1 MKAMTTTAIKTTTK
15 NDLAESTR
23 EAMIEM
29 LQQSTA
35 EAVDLQT
42 QAKLAHWNVKGP
54 NFIALHELFDQ
65 AAGDVRN
72 FSDDLAERLVQLG
85 GLVEGNV
92 QTVAKTTNLP
102 VYSTEIQSGKDHV
115 DAFSSALAT
124 FGAHVRANIDRADQA
139 GDMDTADLF
148 TEVSRGVDKLLWFV
162 EAHNQ

>member
-1 MKAMTTTAIKTTTK
+1 MTKTAIKNTTK

-23 EAMIEM
+23 EAMIEL

-42 QAKLAHWNVKGP
+42 QAKLAHWNVKGE
-54 NFIALHELFDQ
+54 NFIALHKLFDD
-65 AAGDVRN
+65 ATDEIRN
-72 FSDDLAERLVQLG
+72 FSDELAERLVQLG

-92 QTVAKTTNLP
+92 QTIAKATNLP
-102 VYSTEIQSGKDHV
+102 TYSTEIQAGKEHV

-124 FGAHVRANIDRADQA
+124 FGAHVRANIDKADQA
-139 GDMDTADLF
+139 GDMDTSDIF
-148 TEVSRGVDKLLWFV
+148 TEVSRGIDKLLWFV

>member
-1 MKAMTTTAIKTTTK
+1 MTKTAIKNTTK
-15 NDLAESTR
+15 NDLAESAR
-23 EAMIEM
+23 EAMIEL

-42 QAKLAHWNVKGP
+42 QAKLAHWNVKGE
-54 NFIALHELFDQ
+54 NFIALHKLFDD
-65 AAGDVRN
+65 ATDEIRN
-72 FSDDLAERLVQLG
+72 FSDELAERLVQLG

-92 QTVAKTTNLP
+92 QTIAKTTNLP
-102 VYSTEIQSGKDHV
+102 TYSTEIQAGKDHV

-124 FGAHVRANIDRADQA
+124 FGAHVRANIDKADQA

-148 TEVSRGVDKLLWFV
+148 TEVSRGIDKLLWFV

>member
-1 MKAMTTTAIKTTTK
+1 MTTTAIKNTTK

-23 EAMIEM
+23 ETVIAL

-65 AAGDVRN
+65 ATDDIRN
-72 FSDDLAERLVQLG
+72 FSDELAERLVQLG

-92 QTVAKTTNLP
+92 QAIAQATNLP
-102 VYSTEIQSGKDHV
+102 VYSTEIQSGADHV

-124 FGAHVRANIDRADQA
+124 FGAHVRANIDRADEA
-139 GDMDTADLF
+139 GDQDTADLF
-148 TEVSRGVDKLLWFV
+148 TEVSRGIDKLLWFV
-162 EAHNQ
+162 ESHNQ